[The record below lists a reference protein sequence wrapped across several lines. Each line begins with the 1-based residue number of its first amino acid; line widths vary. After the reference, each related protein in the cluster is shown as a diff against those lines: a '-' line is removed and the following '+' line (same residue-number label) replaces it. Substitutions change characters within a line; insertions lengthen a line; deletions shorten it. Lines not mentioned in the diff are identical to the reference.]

1 MAPPEIYKIKK
12 GSLAEKHDL
21 RAGDAILSMNGK
33 PLRDILDFEMAAA
46 ESEVTLMVLRSC
58 CILKIVIENPSY
70 ESLGIV
76 FDTSLFDGI
85 KTCANK
91 CVFCFIDQLPPG
103 MRRDVY
109 VKDDDYR
116 LSFLYGNFVTL
127 TNMGSDDVER
137 IIGDRISPLYV
148 SLHATD
154 PVLRTHMLGR
164 KKGDDSL
171 GHLKR
176 MTEAGIEVHIQIVLC
191 PGLNDGEVLAKTVDD
206 LAYGYNSIESVG
218 IVPVGLTGHR
228 DGLYE
233 LSAFSKKDAKA
244 LIEEVSVWQRK
255 FELEKGRAWVYL
267 ADEFYISAGDD
278 LPPLE
283 HYDDL
288 PQIENGIGL
297 SRLFIDEAHVAMEGL
312 DHTLPVQKLAVVTG
326 TLFTPVLRRVIEEL
340 ERTHKLNMEVIAVDN
355 LFFGGYVNVTGLLTG
370 SDIVAAVGAWLK
382 EHERPDLLYLPDVL
396 LNADGLM
403 LDDSTPEKVAEK
415 LGLNVK
421 VIESSGAG
429 FINSLAE

>member
-1 MAPPEIYKIKK
+1 
-12 GSLAEKHDL
+12 
-21 RAGDAILSMNGK
+21 
-33 PLRDILDFEMAAA
+33 
-46 ESEVTLMVLRSC
+46 
-58 CILKIVIENPSY
+58 
-70 ESLGIV
+70 
-76 FDTSLFDGI
+76 
-85 KTCANK
+85 
-91 CVFCFIDQLPPG
+91 
-103 MRRDVY
+103 
-109 VKDDDYR
+109 
-116 LSFLYGNFVTL
+116 
-127 TNMGSDDVER
+127 
-137 IIGDRISPLYV
+137 
-148 SLHATD
+148 
-154 PVLRTHMLGR
+154 MLGR

-244 LIEEVSVWQRK
+244 LIEEVSVRQRK

-382 EHERPDLLYLPDVL
+382 EHERLDLLYLPDVL

-403 LDDSTPEKVAEK
+403 LDDSTPETVAEK

-429 FINSLAE
+429 FISSLAE

>member
-12 GSLAEKHDL
+12 GSLAEKNDL
-21 RAGDAILSMNGK
+21 RPGDAILSMNGK
-33 PLRDILDFEMAAA
+33 PLRDILDFELAAS
-46 ESEVTLMVLRSC
+46 EREVTLMVLRSC

-91 CVFCFIDQLPPG
+91 CVFCFIDQLPLG

-127 TNMGSDDVER
+127 TNMGSEDVER

-154 PVLRTHMLGR
+154 PLLRTHMLGR

-176 MTEAGIEVHIQIVLC
+176 LTEAGIEVHIQIVLC
-191 PGLNDGEVLAKTVDD
+191 PGLNDGEVLAKTIDD
-206 LAYGYNSIESVG
+206 LANGYDNIESVG

-228 DGLYE
+228 EGLHE
-233 LSAFSKKDAKA
+233 LSAFSGQQAKA
-244 LIEEVSVWQRK
+244 LIDEVAVWQRK
-255 FELEKGRAWVYL
+255 FEDEKGQAWVYL
-267 ADEFYISAGDD
+267 ADEFYISAGEE
-278 LPPLE
+278 LPPLG
-283 HYDDL
+283 HYDDF

-297 SRLFIDEAHVAMEGL
+297 SRLFIDEARSAMEGL
-312 DHTLPVQKLAVVTG
+312 DQALPVRRLAVVTG
-326 TLFTPVLRRVIEEL
+326 TLFAPVLRRVIEEL
-340 ERTHKLNMEVIAVDN
+340 ARTHKLNIDVIAVDN
-355 LFFGGYVNVTGLLTG
+355 LFFGGYVNVTGLLAG
-370 SDIVAAVGAWLK
+370 SDIIAGVGAWLN
-382 EHERPDLLYLPDVL
+382 EHERPDHLYLPDVL

-403 LDDSTPEKVAEK
+403 LDDSTPDMVAEK
-415 LGLNVK
+415 LGVSVK
-421 VIESSGAG
+421 VVESSGAG
-429 FINSLAE
+429 FVDSLAG